1 MAARMLA
8 GVGLVLA
15 SGGAAAFA
23 ASGVS
28 GMGAPAR
35 RALHATGRRPS
46 LVPKAPDALSRGRGA
61 LLPTCSTPEGIDEYV
76 DDGRPS
82 PSDVARDASMEFWL
96 ELANQRL
103 AGLRGGGETA
113 ADGAGTVAGAV
124 DAVSPAASE
133 SPPRQPGEPFS
144 EVEARLL
151 VSAARERL
159 DAAGLFREI
168 DARTQRTL
176 ARILAAFREARVGP
190 HLFGGTDGYGHG
202 DQGRETL
209 DEIYAKLFGAEAALV
224 RVQCFSGTHAI
235 ACALYGVLRP
245 GQELLG
251 VSGAPYDTLEEV
263 IGLRGRTGDGLR
275 GTLADFGVRYRQV
288 ELAPGGTFDLDA
300 IDAAVSEATRMVH
313 VQRSCGCAP
322 SPPRDA
328 GCTPFPG
335 PLHRTRGL
343 AAGHRYAWRPSI
355 PVAEIGRLAA
365 WLHVERSGPRTQT
378 EDERRACD

>member
-1 MAARMLA
+1 MLRALLLLLGLLLPDLSSSVRIHATVRPMLQCSRHAHPIASKLIQLDEADTASADAVVDAAIHELRPTFAAIDRHTEEGLSRVLSA
-8 GVGLVLA
+8 FRRHGVGA
-15 SGGAAAFA
+15 HHFN
-23 ASGVS
+23 GV
-28 GMGAPAR
+28 
-35 RALHATGRRPS
+35 
-46 LVPKAPDALSRGRGA
+46 
-61 LLPTCSTPEGIDEYV
+61 
-76 DDGRPS
+76 
-82 PSDVARDASMEFWL
+82 
-96 ELANQRL
+96 
-103 AGLRGGGETA
+103 
-113 ADGAGTVAGAV
+113 
-124 DAVSPAASE
+124 
-133 SPPRQPGEPFS
+133 
-144 EVEARLL
+144 
-151 VSAARERL
+151 
-159 DAAGLFREI
+159 
-168 DARTQRTL
+168 
-176 ARILAAFREARVGP
+176 
-190 HLFGGTDGYGHG
+190 DGYGHG
-202 DQGRETL
+202 DLGREAL
-209 DEIYAKLFGAEAALV
+209 DSIYAELLGAEAALV

-300 IDAAVSEATRMVH
+300 IDAAVSEATRMLH

-378 EDERRACD
+378 ERRACD